1 MNAIAIAVVLALLP
15 PATRIVDDAP
25 AAAEPGSPV
34 DAAPVD
40 AAPLD
45 AAPVDAAPVDAE
57 PVDAAPVDEA
67 PPVDDV
73 GPVDEAAPVASQRG
87 RSRTPS
93 PRVSEPHP
101 GVVGGYWDMDRT
113 QGPEPDDGQEQI
125 IAGSILVPL
134 GILSVSSS
142 AATIWLSAPGHCT
155 ERWASVGG
163 SPTADQCKGVRTF
176 GIIRVTYGSLMVVTG
191 AVLLGLGTQR
201 REKHRLW
208 ERKQAVAPWFDARGG
223 GLAWGG
229 RFGARRF

>member
-1 MNAIAIAVVLALLP
+1 MNAIAIAVALALLP
-15 PATRIVDDAP
+15 PATSAPRIVDDAP
-25 AAAEPGSPV
+25 AAAEPG
-34 DAAPVD
+34 APV
-40 AAPLD
+40 D

-57 PVDAAPVDEA
+57 PIDAALVDEA

-73 GPVDEAAPVASQRG
+73 EPVDDAAPVASERG

>member
-1 MNAIAIAVVLALLP
+1 MNAIAIAVALALLP
-15 PATRIVDDAP
+15 PATSRGPVVDDAP
-25 AAAEPGSPV
+25 PPAAVPDDAMTDDAPSDDAPTDDEMTDDAMTDDAMTDDAPPPEGPV
-34 DAAPVD
+34 DDAAPV
-40 AAPLD
+40 APQEG
-45 AAPVDAAPVDAE
+45 ATRP
-57 PVDAAPVDEA
+57 
-67 PPVDDV
+67 
-73 GPVDEAAPVASQRG
+73 
-87 RSRTPS
+87 PS

-134 GILSVSSS
+134 GIISVSSS

-155 ERWASVGG
+155 ERWKAVGA

-176 GIIRVTYGSLMVVTG
+176 GIIRVTYGSLMIVTG
-191 AVLLGLGTQR
+191 SVLLGLGTHR